1 MRSNLIALLWITASL
16 CASGV
21 NAGNVSGFCND
32 RNGTTPVVKGDQ
44 TYICININDQYRAV
58 FAPVVDKYVQLRL
71 HDSYIDSRLRPTNSS
86 AAYMTISSMASR
98 SVYKQY
104 TTARGK
110 AYPIL
115 TAVVSVK
122 QGEVQGISWDD
133 GCYLCDMAS
142 CDPNLYSMP
151 TIPLYSTA
159 FGDGSTCYKDHAECT
174 NTTGLCDLS
183 VYVGWT
189 GTDANGNYLSSA
201 GMRISQFQKYS
212 VNSYISDFKTK
223 LSSLLPRF

>member
-1 MRSNLIALLWITASL
+1 MRGNLFLWITSSL
-16 CASGV
+16 CAYVAHATSM
-21 NAGNVSGFCND
+21 SGFCND
-32 RNGTTPVVKGDQ
+32 RNATTPVVKGDQ

-58 FAPVVDKYVQLRL
+58 FAPVVDQYVQLRL
-71 HDSYIDSRLRPTNSS
+71 YESYTDTRIRPTNSS
-86 AAYMTISSMASR
+86 AAAYMTISSMSSR

-104 TTARGK
+104 TTAKGK

-133 GCYLCDMAS
+133 GCYLCDSTTCEA
-142 CDPNLYSMP
+142 NLYSTP
-151 TIPLYSTA
+151 AIPLYNSA
-159 FGDGSTCYKDHAECT
+159 FGDGSTCYKESPECL
-174 NTTGLCDLS
+174 NTTGLCDLA

-212 VNSYISDFKTK
+212 VNSYFTDFKTK
-223 LSSLLPRF
+223 LSSLLPRL